1 MATGK
6 SIRLL
11 FAHFEENFH
20 NPFLPA
26 YFSVCGYVLPLFEV
40 SSFKIRCMQRSEP
53 DIRPLFTRIKE
64 GDKEAFNRLFRLK
77 YEALWGFAKSY
88 LGDTG
93 RAEEVVSDL
102 FVWLWLNREHITG
115 IDSPEI
121 YLFKSVKNRCLNA
134 LRNSNKIVPLD
145 EHPTTTQLSADST
158 PLSRMEHEEL
168 SARLHK
174 LIENL
179 PAQQKQVFK
188 MIKESG
194 LSARQTAKIL
204 DLSQR
209 TVETHLYKA
218 VKKLEEEITLYLG
231 YSLRKKQKKMMMSVM
246 W

>member
-1 MATGK
+1 
-6 SIRLL
+6 
-11 FAHFEENFH
+11 
-20 NPFLPA
+20 
-26 YFSVCGYVLPLFEV
+26 
-40 SSFKIRCMQRSEP
+40 MQRSEP
-53 DIRPLFTRIKE
+53 DIRLLFVRIKE

-77 YEALWGFAKSY
+77 YEALLSFAKNY

-93 RAEEVVSDL
+93 KAGEVVSDL
-102 FVWLWLNREHITG
+102 FVWLWLNRAQVAE
-115 IDSPEI
+115 IDSPDI

-134 LRNSNKIVPLD
+134 LRNKNKVVPID
-145 EHPTTTQLSADST
+145 EQPLPAQPSADNT
-158 PLSRMEHEEL
+158 PLSLMEHKEL
-168 SARLHK
+168 SARLHA

-179 PAQQKQVFK
+179 PTQQRQVFK

-218 VKKLEEEITLYLG
+218 VKKLEEEISLYLG
-231 YSLRKKQKKMMMSVM
+231 YSPRKKQMKKMLAVL